1 MELSLPWLELDLE
14 VDRLELLVDDLVM
27 HQPYFELKI
36 VLEVELFVSLSNYI
50 CKLSCVSRSRENTL
64 PARGSKSRIS
74 CASAPA

>member
-36 VLEVELFVSLSNYI
+36 VLEVELLVDVQMI
-50 CKLSCVSRSRENTL
+50 HQ
-64 PARGSKSRIS
+64 P
-74 CASAPA
+74 